1 MNIGILQPA
10 GMAGRIIET
19 ALSHPEHTDVFK
31 PVIYSK
37 ENQNDK
43 NVSSDLKFGNIEA
56 VIVAPGS
63 ATEFK
68 FEGSMTVYAD
78 HGVRIAAIAA
88 DGAGNDGQALDERI
102 IRERI
107 MKAWSVVCRD
117 FLVSSPR
124 VALVFSDATTSL
136 ASADVLTTIVDSMQ
150 TEGIGIFGPYREEE
164 YIKQS
169 MSQHFDLTLAMT
181 DTMAKEMAD
190 ILTDDTRVIYLA
202 GLPMLMAM
210 TDYPATYQFEENDLD
225 DPAHA
230 LRAAIYTAM
239 EVRRNRKAYDE
250 AHESPLPKLY
260 HERKDDSEKV
270 RFAVS
275 KRKEQQDGANA

>member
-1 MNIGILQPA
+1 
-10 GMAGRIIET
+10 MAGRIIET

-88 DGAGNDGQALDERI
+88 DGAGNDGQTLDERI

-136 ASADVLTTIVDSMQ
+136 ASADMLTTIVDSMQ

-190 ILTDDTRVIYLA
+190 ILTDDTRAIYLA

-210 TDYPATYQFEENDLD
+210 TDYPATYQF
-225 DPAHA
+225 
-230 LRAAIYTAM
+230 
-239 EVRRNRKAYDE
+239 
-250 AHESPLPKLY
+250 
-260 HERKDDSEKV
+260 
-270 RFAVS
+270 
-275 KRKEQQDGANA
+275 

>member
-1 MNIGILQPA
+1 
-10 GMAGRIIET
+10 
-19 ALSHPEHTDVFK
+19 
-31 PVIYSK
+31 
-37 ENQNDK
+37 
-43 NVSSDLKFGNIEA
+43 KFGNIEA

-136 ASADVLTTIVDSMQ
+136 ASADMLTTIVDSMQ

-190 ILTDDTRVIYLA
+190 ILTDDTRAIYLA

-210 TDYPATYQFEENDLD
+210 TDYPATYQFEEDDLD

>member
-136 ASADVLTTIVDSMQ
+136 ASADMLTTIVDSMQ
-150 TEGIGIFGPYREEE
+150 TEE

-190 ILTDDTRVIYLA
+190 ILTDDTRAIYLA

-210 TDYPATYQFEENDLD
+210 TDYPATYQFEEDDLD

>member
-1 MNIGILQPA
+1 MNIGILQAA

-19 ALSHPEHTDVFK
+19 ALSHPEHTDVFN

-56 VIVAPGS
+56 VVVAPGS

-68 FEGSMTVYAD
+68 FEGSMTVYVD
-78 HGVRIAAIAA
+78 RRIRIASILEDEAA
-88 DGAGNDGQALDERI
+88 NGQETLSADIIKERI
-102 IRERI
+102 K
-107 MKAWSVVCRD
+107 KAWSVVCRD

-124 VALVFSDATTSL
+124 VALVSSEAVSHLADNEMLKTT
-136 ASADVLTTIVDSMQ
+136 VDEMQ
-150 TEGIGIFGPYREEE
+150 AEGVGVFGPYSEDE
-164 YIKQS
+164 YITKS
-169 MSQHFDLTLAMT
+169 MSQHFDLTLVMT
-181 DTMAKEMAD
+181 GTMAKDMAAL
-190 ILTDDTRVIYLA
+190 LTDDARAIYLT
-202 GLPMLMAM
+202 GLPMVMAM
-210 TDYPATYQFEENDLD
+210 TDYPATYNFEEEDLD
-225 DPAHA
+225 TPAHA
-230 LRAAIYTAM
+230 LRTAIYTAM
-239 EVRRNRKAYDE
+239 EVRHNRKTYDE

-275 KRKEQQDGANA
+275 KRKEQQA

>member
-19 ALSHPEHTDVFK
+19 ALSHPEHTDVFN
-31 PVIYSK
+31 PIIYSK

-56 VIVAPGS
+56 VVVAPGS

-68 FEGSMTVYAD
+68 FEGSMTVYTD
-78 HGVRIAAIAA
+78 RGVRIAAIAA
-88 DGAGNDGQALDERI
+88 DGAGSDSQTLDESI

-124 VALVFSDATTSL
+124 VALVSSDATSSP
-136 ASADVLTTIVDSMQ
+136 ASIDTLTTIVDNMQ
-150 TEGIGIFGPYREEE
+150 AEGIGVYGPYREED
-164 YIKQS
+164 YITQS
-169 MSQHFDLTLAMT
+169 MSQHFDLTLAIT

-190 ILTDDTRVIYLA
+190 ILTDDTRAIYLA
-202 GLPMLMAM
+202 GLPILMAM
-210 TDYPATYQFEENDLD
+210 TDYPATYQFDED
-225 DPAHA
+225 DIDNPAHA

-275 KRKEQQDGANA
+275 KRKEQQDGANT

>member
-88 DGAGNDGQALDERI
+88 DGAGNDGQILDERI

-124 VALVFSDATTSL
+124 VALVFSD
-136 ASADVLTTIVDSMQ
+136 
-150 TEGIGIFGPYREEE
+150 
-164 YIKQS
+164 
-169 MSQHFDLTLAMT
+169 
-181 DTMAKEMAD
+181 
-190 ILTDDTRVIYLA
+190 
-202 GLPMLMAM
+202 
-210 TDYPATYQFEENDLD
+210 
-225 DPAHA
+225 
-230 LRAAIYTAM
+230 
-239 EVRRNRKAYDE
+239 
-250 AHESPLPKLY
+250 
-260 HERKDDSEKV
+260 
-270 RFAVS
+270 
-275 KRKEQQDGANA
+275 